1 MIDQQAVV
9 KLGAGSGVVNSVAP
23 SPRARR
29 GVLQRRVGSPQ
40 LLHGRQTTFSQ
51 ALEVMRLQ

>member
-9 KLGAGSGVVNSVAP
+9 KLGAGRGVVNSVPPPTGAGEEF
-23 SPRARR
+23 SIAAK
-29 GVLQRRVGSPQ
+29 GSPQ
-40 LLHGRQTTFSQ
+40 LLHGRPTTLSQ